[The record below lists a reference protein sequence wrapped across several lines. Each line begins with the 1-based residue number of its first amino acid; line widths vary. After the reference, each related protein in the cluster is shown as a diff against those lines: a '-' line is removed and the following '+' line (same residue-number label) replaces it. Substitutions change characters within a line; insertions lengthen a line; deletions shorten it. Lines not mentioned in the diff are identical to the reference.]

1 MIQHL
6 TRRARSATARAALLG
21 GTALLGAAAFATV
34 GATPTTGW
42 NQSSAEAT
50 LWQLTNGARANNGL
64 RVLQQNGTLVGLAR
78 WRSKDEVQRNYF
90 SHTILGTSYE
100 VYHWYD
106 TNGLR
111 YRWGGENIGWNNGY
125 ADTDSPVKI
134 HEGFMASPGHR
145 ANILEPSWTHGGI
158 GAFGADNVSFLGATR
173 SPRFYTELFMQALS
187 TSPAPPPPPP
197 GGTNPPPPPSGGGSP
212 ARQPARVAPS
222 PTPRH
227 VAVVVPARPVSSQ
240 PLDGARVVTV
250 TSVRWSSSSTRALP
264 TEAARPRGR
273 DGVSTAA
280 TLPSMRIEAASAA
293 DRGFVDAVIGG
304 LLGLPHRLS
313 RRPATRPARA
323 RLGRA

>member
-1 MIQHL
+1 MIEHL
-6 TRRARSATARAALLG
+6 TRRARSATARAAVLG
-21 GTALLGAAAFATV
+21 GTALLGAAAFATL
-34 GATPTTGW
+34 GATPATGW

-90 SHTILGTSYE
+90 SHTILGTGYE

-125 ADTDSPVKI
+125 ADADSPVKI

-187 TSPAPPPPPP
+187 SAPAPPPPPP
-197 GGTNPPPPPSGGGSP
+197 PGTNPPRPSGGGP
-212 ARQPARVAPS
+212 TVTQPARVAPT

-227 VAVVVPARPVSSQ
+227 VAVTVPARPVPSH
-240 PLDGARVVTV
+240 PLDGAEVVTAA
-250 TSVRWSSSSTRALP
+250 SVRWSSFATRALP
-264 TEAARPRGR
+264 TEAAWPRG
-273 DGVSTAA
+273 DAWAA
-280 TLPSMRIEAASAA
+280 ASFPSLRIEAASAA

-304 LLGLPHRLS
+304 LLGFLI
-313 RRPATRPARA
+313 
-323 RLGRA
+323 G